1 MPNVRERAQ
10 NCRIGLV
17 GCDCRHGP
25 ARPLPLLPPTRKGRA
40 VLKGRDV
47 THSPQPPPT
56 RDGSTNPR
64 TSPNPKAK
72 SVSISG
78 ITAGATDLGRTTEI
92 DSVICRGRGTL
103 AYRHRNDYWGFCCQP
118 FGRGAAF

>member
-1 MPNVRERAQ
+1 MPCECNMLCDQEQRLERP
-10 NCRIGLV
+10 N
-17 GCDCRHGP
+17 
-25 ARPLPLLPPTRKGRA
+25 
-40 VLKGRDV
+40 V